1 MIIRKFT
8 FLAALILASTLSF
21 TVHAAST
28 PHWVHY
34 TLLQSN
40 PRLPKKVV
48 VLPVNIEVLEVTA
61 GGVKEEVPAWS
72 AEASKNVL
80 KSLSIAI
87 KKDPTIQEVRA
98 PRFSKKA
105 TAAVDEHMALYKL
118 VVNTASNIGWQHK
131 IRRFDYGI
139 GPGLTSLRQKTGA
152 DAAIMVYGRDHVSTA
167 GRKAKAV
174 AGNIPIINIFTG
186 PPPKLGHSYI
196 HIGVVDL
203 RTGDLLWMN
212 SEYREG
218 ASNLRDY
225 DDANEIIA
233 AIFEWYP
240 GIEKYRK
247 VYVQ

>member
-1 MIIRKFT
+1 MFIRNLV
-8 FLAALILASTLSF
+8 FLTALTLIC
-21 TVHAAST
+21 TLPIAVHAAST

-34 TLLQSN
+34 KLLQSN
-40 PRLPKKVV
+40 PKLPKNVV
-48 VLPVNIEVLEVTA
+48 ILPVNVEVMEVTA

-80 KSLSIAI
+80 KSLSAAI
-87 KKDPTIQEVRA
+87 KKDPTMQEVRA

-105 TAAVDEHMALYKL
+105 IAVVDEHIALYKL
-118 VVNTASNIGWQHK
+118 VVNTASSIGWQHK

-139 GPGLTSLRQKTGA
+139 GPGLTALQRKTGA

-174 AGNIPIINIFTG
+174 AGNIPILNIFTG

-203 RTGDLLWMN
+203 KTGDLMWMN

-225 DDANEIIA
+225 DDAHEIIRS
-233 AIFEWYP
+233 IFDWYP